1 MERVYGAIVPDLI
14 ALGKGG
20 LDFTRPTGDGIEHSV
35 RALMEQLPVVE
46 AVDPG
51 RFEARPAVGRAE
63 YERLSHHHFRRWR
76 RSFRRGRRRPGG
88 WLRGGRFCGAPWPRG
103 RQEQQD

>member
-1 MERVYGAIVPDLI
+1 MEGVYGAIVADVI
-14 ALGKGG
+14 ALGKGR

-76 RSFRRGRRRPGG
+76 RSFRRGRRR
-88 WLRGGRFCGAPWPRG
+88 RGACRRG
-103 RQEQQD
+103 RRCWGRYD

>member
-1 MERVYGAIVPDLI
+1 MERVYGAIVADVI
-14 ALGKGG
+14 ALGKGR
-20 LDFTRPTGDGIEHSV
+20 LDFTPRPTGDGIEHSV

-76 RSFRRGRRRPGG
+76 RSFRRGRRRRGRFRPGG
-88 WLRGGRFCGAPWPRG
+88 RRWGRRRP
-103 RQEQQD
+103 